1 MTQPP
6 PRSTGLRDNG
16 KRLHDSEASSNAL
29 PIKAMDMSHSS
40 TTSRQTEQATK
51 LTVDVLSDRATAAFI
66 RRTLCLHHALAD
78 RGNAQKPIDE
88 LLPPLTSSNEVDLQL
103 YALLAI
109 IVKDYVYTW
118 YAKIT
123 PDHVFVDEVIQIVAH
138 CTRALEQRLRN
149 VDLEGLL
156 LDEIPSLLDAHL
168 TGEKQALALS
178 LLLSCLCSRLL
189 FLCTA
194 NRDI

>member
-1 MTQPP
+1 MSQPPPP
-6 PRSTGLRDNG
+6 PRSASLRDNG

-29 PIKAMDMSHSS
+29 PIKAMDISLPPS
-40 TTSRQTEQATK
+40 TTSRQTEQASK
-51 LTVDVLSDRATAAFI
+51 LNVDVLSDRATAAFI

-78 RGNAQKPIDE
+78 RGNAQKPIEE

-123 PDHVFVDEVIQIVAH
+123 PDHVFIDEVIQIVAH

-149 VDLEGLL
+149 VDLEALL

-168 TGEKQALALS
+168 TGEKQALAPS
-178 LLLSCLCSRLL
+178 LL
-189 FLCTA
+189 F
-194 NRDI
+194 